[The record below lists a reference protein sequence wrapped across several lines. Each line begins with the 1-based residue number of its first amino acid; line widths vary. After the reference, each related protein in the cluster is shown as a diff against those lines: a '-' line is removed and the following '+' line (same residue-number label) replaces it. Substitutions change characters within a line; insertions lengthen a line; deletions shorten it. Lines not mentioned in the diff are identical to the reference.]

1 MESRRCRKVIA
12 VLMATVII
20 LGVSVPTVF
29 AASENPT
36 AKLYQRVAVWQ
47 ENLKVVWQESLKEE
61 VEYFRKVFQTKIS
74 EIPLLKNV
82 VIRKH
87 SDSDEI
93 AFVVQKIT
101 IDEGRSP
108 RTVSPK
114 TEILKTKSYN
124 STAEKRNED
133 STVKKLSEDS
143 IAEKSS
149 EKNNNI
155 GGMADRPEIS
165 SRRNHNFMREDLELL
180 ARIIYAEA
188 RGESFEGQV
197 AVGAVVLNRV
207 ESPLFPG
214 TIREVIYQPG
224 QFTAVKDRQ
233 IELQPNSVAYQAA
246 QAALEGADPTN
257 GALFYYNPKIASD
270 QWIRTRSIVCSIGNH
285 RFCV

>member
-12 VLMATVII
+12 VLMATVIM
-20 LGVSVPTVF
+20 LGVSVPTVL
-29 AASENPT
+29 AASENST
-36 AKLYQRVAVWQ
+36 AKIYQRVAVWQ
-47 ENLKVVWQESLKEE
+47 EGLKVVWQESLKEE
-61 VEYFRKVFQTKIS
+61 VKYFRNAIQTSIS

-82 VIRKH
+82 VVRKLI
-87 SDSDEI
+87 DSDEI
-93 AFVVQKIT
+93 RFVVQKIT
-101 IDEGRSP
+101 IPEQQSP
-108 RTVSPK
+108 RT
-114 TEILKTKSYN
+114 EGYD
-124 STAEKRNED
+124 STAEKP
-133 STVKKLSEDS
+133 SEDY
-143 IAEKSS
+143 IAEKTS
-149 EKNNNI
+149 ENNNI
-155 GGMADRPEIS
+155 SSMAEKPEKP
-165 SRRNHNFMREDLELL
+165 SRSNYNIMREDLELL

-214 TIREVIYQPG
+214 TIKEVIYQPG

-233 IELQPNSVAYQAA
+233 IELQPNSLAYQAA

-270 QWIRTRSIVCSIGNH
+270 QWIRTRSIVCNIGNH